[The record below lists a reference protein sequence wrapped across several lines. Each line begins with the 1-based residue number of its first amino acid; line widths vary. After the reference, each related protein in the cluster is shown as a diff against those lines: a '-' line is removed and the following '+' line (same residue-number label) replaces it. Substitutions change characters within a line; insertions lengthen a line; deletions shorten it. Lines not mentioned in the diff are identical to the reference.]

1 MVACSPPHGEDDG
14 VMHVKA
20 LFLCGLLT
28 NLSYWQLR
36 LFDRYLGTTTL
47 YESSYKLQILK
58 KFLWCANAVYTA
70 QILIMKSVLDWALL
84 LKPVTPSKFL
94 GCSCTHAALCAL
106 CLEKGD

>member
-1 MVACSPPHGEDDG
+1 MLACSPPNGEDDG

-58 KFLWCANAVYTA
+58 KFLWCAKCSLYSTDSRHEKCAR
-70 QILIMKSVLDWALL
+70 
-84 LKPVTPSKFL
+84 L
-94 GCSCTHAALCAL
+94 GIVVKTSHSIKISWL
-106 CLEKGD
+106 